1 MPTTVGYVTDGS
13 DCDDANPSIN
23 PGATDVGNDG
33 IDQDCD
39 GLDGYTPIA
48 IFNHKAL

>member
-1 MPTTVGYVTDGS
+1 MVVIVMTRTY
-13 DCDDANPSIN
+13 IN
-23 PGATDVGNDG
+23 PRATDVGNDG

-48 IFNHKAL
+48 NIQPQAL